1 LMRAE
6 RIDGDSW
13 IFRPSASLAEV
24 ERELDMYYSEAG
36 SAEASRI
43 KHERTMLLSMLH
55 SGHPITPLS
64 PAPSDSRESNLA
76 SLRSPIASLNDR
88 MRPGSGTTT
97 PESEAYLDPVGP
109 PGMLEN
115 TARNPFANSTQ
126 QIPSTASLLR
136 IVNSDGAAEGG
147 AHMNEIGFHRKHD
160 SDFHFEEQLKDDL
173 SMTGTDTVSG
183 REPLEQSRRAGD
195 TRQAFTRSSIDVTET
210 CSFSRDEEHT
220 IPDREDHITDT
231 IGAIAVDRHGNIAC
245 AASSGGI
252 SMKHRGRVGPAAL
265 IGVGAFVVPVNTND
279 PDRTSVAAVTSGTG
293 EHMATTFAAHAAAQR
308 IYHPRRPRNVR
319 RSSAT
324 PSGHSSRASSGPA
337 SPISD
342 DVEIESWPS
351 SSSLRSTGSSPAHP
365 TSFEEPCDEPEAL
378 QAFITSDFLG
388 HPSVRHSHSAG
399 AIGALVVKKTLDGI
413 WLYFAHNT
421 DSFALASMHGEEPR
435 PVCTMSRKSNDR
447 AASGNAGLAHGGRGM
462 RFGRSSGGRTR

>member
-1 LMRAE
+1 MFSRRSGRKGDADMSCVFVHAGAGYHSKENERNHLQACSDACKSAMLILKNGGSAVDAAEMAIKVLEDREITNAGYGSNPNIDGVVECDAIVVDHLGRSGAVGAVAQIKNPVSLARVLLDCTSQPLSLRRVPPNLLVGEGATNFAHDHGIPILPYSYLVSPSAKQRWQKWRAELMRAE

-24 ERELDMYYSEAG
+24 ERELDM
-36 SAEASRI
+36 
-43 KHERTMLLSMLH
+43 
-55 SGHPITPLS
+55 
-64 PAPSDSRESNLA
+64 
-76 SLRSPIASLNDR
+76 
-88 MRPGSGTTT
+88 
-97 PESEAYLDPVGP
+97 
-109 PGMLEN
+109 
-115 TARNPFANSTQ
+115 
-126 QIPSTASLLR
+126 
-136 IVNSDGAAEGG
+136 
-147 AHMNEIGFHRKHD
+147 
-160 SDFHFEEQLKDDL
+160 
-173 SMTGTDTVSG
+173 
-183 REPLEQSRRAGD
+183 EPLEQSRRAGD

-210 CSFSRDEEHT
+210 SSFSRDEEHT

-265 IGVGAFVVPVNTND
+265 IGVGAFVIPVNTND

-308 IYHPRRPRNVR
+308 IYHPRRPRNVQ
-319 RSSAT
+319 
-324 PSGHSSRASSGPA
+324 
-337 SPISD
+337 
-342 DVEIESWPS
+342 
-351 SSSLRSTGSSPAHP
+351 
-365 TSFEEPCDEPEAL
+365 PCDEPEAL